1 MSNAPVQE
9 LPPVRGRH
17 RRRWRWAVVCAAI
30 VAVAGAGICAYFV
43 FMSDRDLHEAIAE
56 ADRLDQ
62 GWRFEEIQAARV
74 AVPDDENSAPIVAA
88 AYAQIPRTFLAPRAD
103 QAPGILE
110 RLEESLPSQRLDDA
124 RLLELRAELAKAAAA
139 LPVARDLAD
148 RPRGR
153 WAVAWVPDFPIAT
166 LMPHLEQARRVEQLL
181 VLDAAAAAA
190 DGDPDRAVRSCRAA
204 LNAGRSMGD
213 EPAAISQLIRRACGM
228 NAVSALERV
237 LAQGEASAPALEA
250 MQRLLADEANAPL
263 LLISVRAD
271 RAMWFQTLEAMR
283 TSGYNRAALR
293 IMPSRLGERFD
304 MQVER
309 VLAHGAEPAFLRF
322 STALV
327 EIAKL
332 PSHEQEE
339 RLRKL
344 EIPSQKLPALLEGL
358 TGGGKGIDWVNIA
371 RQSHRHQALLR
382 CAEAAL
388 AAERYHLAEHAWPGD
403 LNALV
408 PRYLPAIPTDPFD
421 GQPLRMRHLP
431 DGMVVYSIG
440 PDRTDD
446 GGKLNRS
453 NPIAANTDIGFQLWD
468 AVRRAAQPV
477 RD

>member
-1 MSNAPVQE
+1 
-9 LPPVRGRH
+9 
-17 RRRWRWAVVCAAI
+17 
-30 VAVAGAGICAYFV
+30 
-43 FMSDRDLHEAIAE
+43 MSDRDLHEAIAE
-56 ADRLDQ
+56 ADRLDKD
-62 GWRFEEIQAARV
+62 WRFEEILNAR
-74 AVPDDENSAPIVAA
+74 ANVPDGDNSAPIVAA
-88 AYAQIPRTFLAPRAD
+88 AFAKIPKTFLTPRAD
-103 QAPGILE
+103 EAPGILE
-110 RLEESLPSQRLDDA
+110 RLEESPPPQRLDDA
-124 RLLELRAELAKAAAA
+124 RLVELRAELAKAAAA

-153 WAVAWVPDFPIAT
+153 WAVAWMPAFPIAT
-166 LMPHLEQARRVEQLL
+166 LMPHLEQPRRVTLLL
-181 VLDAAAAAA
+181 VLDAAAASA
-190 DGDPDRAVRSCRAA
+190 DGDPDRAVRACRAA

-228 NAVSALERV
+228 NAVGALERA

-250 MQRLLADEANAPL
+250 MQRLLADEAAAPL
-263 LLISVRAD
+263 LLMSVRAD

-283 TSGYNRAALR
+283 TSGYNRAAMR

-309 VLAHGAEPAFLRF
+309 VLAHGAEPAILRF

-332 PSHEQEE
+332 PSQEQEE
-339 RLRKL
+339 RFRQL
-344 EIPSQKLPALLEGL
+344 EFPTQKLPTLLEGL
-358 TGGGKGIDWVNIA
+358 TGGGKSIDWVNIA

-382 CAEAAL
+382 CAAAAL
-388 AAERYHLAEHAWPGD
+388 AAERYRLAERAWPGD

-408 PRYLPAIPTDPFD
+408 PRYLPTIPTDPFD

-431 DGMVVYSIG
+431 EGIVIYSIG

-453 NPIAANTDIGFQLWD
+453 NPIAANTDIGFQLWVV
-468 AVRRAAQPV
+468 ARRASQPA